1 LISVCRTGDD
11 DTSQIDPTFTRQKP
25 ALSIAGEDVLS
36 KTAQQQFMNFT
47 WVADSE
53 LALDKD

>member
-1 LISVCRTGDD
+1 VCRTGDD